1 MFRKMRQVV
10 NSAELE
16 QLGQE
21 IWAAKQK
28 RMRKAGLSSEH
39 KLASVAGQASARLG
53 HQAKSKNEK

>member
-1 MFRKMRQVV
+1 VLKDKRRASAEEEEEGKMFRKIRQVV

-28 RMRKAGLSSEH
+28 RMRKAG
-39 KLASVAGQASARLG
+39 
-53 HQAKSKNEK
+53 